1 MNKKYII
8 TGYEQDEDC
17 PTTVCVV
24 GIHRTLKA
32 AQRALRKL
40 KNKSLKEFVDEYTA
54 LETDMVVVLMSRSD
68 TRYSYT
74 MVITEED

>member
-24 GIHRTLKA
+24 GIHKTLKA

-40 KNKSLKEFVDEYTA
+40 KTESLKEFVDEYTA
-54 LETDMVVVLMSRSD
+54 LETDMVVVLMSRDD

-74 MVITEED
+74 MVIEEEE

>member
-17 PTTVCVV
+17 STTVCVV
-24 GIHRTLKA
+24 SIHKTLKA

-40 KNKSLKEFVDEYTA
+40 KNESLKEFVDEYTA
-54 LETDMVVVLMSRSD
+54 LETDMVVVLMSRDD

-74 MVITEED
+74 MVIEEE

>member
-17 PTTVCVV
+17 PSTAFVV
-24 GIHRTLKA
+24 GIHKTLKA

-40 KNKSLKEFVDEYTA
+40 KNESLKEFVDEYTA

-74 MVITEED
+74 MAITEE